1 MEIEHIT
8 LPNSL
13 RVLLIDT
20 KGASSATVLVLVRS
34 GSRYEDAT
42 NNGIA
47 HFFEHMAF
55 KGSAKYPDSFTISST
70 IEGMGG
76 VCNAFTS
83 KDHTGYWIKGTT
95 AHLGTMLDV
104 LADMLTASKLEAVEI
119 EKEKG
124 VIVEEIN
131 MYEDMPQHKV
141 SNVYEALLYPKH
153 PLGMDIAG
161 SKKTV
166 TSFTRQTFT
175 DYIQRLYHP
184 ENATLV
190 IAGGIGAVKQELAQ
204 MVKKSFGVW
213 LANPNPAADYS
224 YPRFEQQARNV
235 NRDMFTKKTEQA
247 HFIFG
252 YATDYG
258 YLDTRKHRLGVL
270 AGVLGG
276 GMSSRLFMEIREKRG
291 LCYYIHT
298 ARDLYAE
305 TGALSTAAG
314 IRNSAQAVNEAIKI
328 VMDEHQKIAQG
339 TAEKDKLAAD
349 IARVKEML
357 KGRLLLSLENSQS
370 VASFYG
376 TKLLL
381 EGKTQE
387 PKDVIAALDAVT
399 LEDVV
404 QEAQAIVQTAR
415 LRFAL
420 VGPFA
425 ESDIVV

>member
-1 MEIEHIT
+1 
-8 LPNSL
+8 
-13 RVLLIDT
+13 
-20 KGASSATVLVLVRS
+20 
-34 GSRYEDAT
+34 
-42 NNGIA
+42 
-47 HFFEHMAF
+47 
-55 KGSAKYPDSFTISST
+55 
-70 IEGMGG
+70 
-76 VCNAFTS
+76 
-83 KDHTGYWIKGTT
+83 
-95 AHLGTMLDV
+95 
-104 LADMLTASKLEAVEI
+104 
-119 EKEKG
+119 
-124 VIVEEIN
+124 
-131 MYEDMPQHKV
+131 
-141 SNVYEALLYPKH
+141 
-153 PLGMDIAG
+153 
-161 SKKTV
+161 
-166 TSFTRQTFT
+166 
-175 DYIQRLYHP
+175 
-184 ENATLV
+184 
-190 IAGGIGAVKQELAQ
+190 
-204 MVKKSFGVW
+204 
-213 LANPNPAADYS
+213 
-224 YPRFEQQARNV
+224 
-235 NRDMFTKKTEQA
+235 
-247 HFIFG
+247 
-252 YATDYG
+252 
-258 YLDTRKHRLGVL
+258 
-270 AGVLGG
+270 
-276 GMSSRLFMEIREKRG
+276 MSSRLFMEIREKRG

-328 VMDEHQKIAQG
+328 IMDEHQKIAQG

-425 ESDIVV
+425 ESDIIV